1 MMDSLKAVAIWK
13 RVRIAFMVSLL
24 VYESITL
31 IVRMR
36 ITKWRVMWVF
46 LYVRVNFV
54 IVVTLVLLLK
64 HIVMLVLLA
73 NFLAFSSFVFVGRLG
88 SH

>member
-13 RVRIAFMVSLL
+13 RVRIVFMMSLL
-24 VYESITL
+24 VYESIAL
-31 IVRMR
+31 IVRMCTT
-36 ITKWRVMWVF
+36 IWRVMWEF

-64 HIVMLVLLA
+64 HVIMLVLLA
-73 NFLAFSSFVFVGRLG
+73 NFLALGSFVFVGRLG

>member
-73 NFLAFSSFVFVGRLG
+73 NFLALSSFVFVGRLG

>member
-13 RVRIAFMVSLL
+13 RVRIVFMMSLL
-24 VYESITL
+24 VYESIAL
-31 IVRMR
+31 IVRMCTT
-36 ITKWRVMWVF
+36 IWRVMWVF

-64 HIVMLVLLA
+64 HVVVLVLLA
-73 NFLAFSSFVFVGRLG
+73 NFLALGSFVFVGRLG